1 MKHSKTKSK
10 RSKRSKR
17 STTSGQTVA
26 DTKPAL
32 PRARGRPV
40 ANSTA
45 VIDRDV
51 ILSCGLQLARTI
63 PLAKISVVRVAREL
77 KITPRL
83 IHYYLGRG
91 EFGGRAGMTAGIMS
105 IYYREQLNGWPK
117 STGDWRVDLE
127 NVARYLFQCLITY
140 PGIAS
145 YSAAHE
151 KFRLIQPTNG
161 VEAHF
166 GRLAYEKYLGTFRN
180 AGFEPDHAVVYGHI
194 VNEFVTAC
202 AVAAVSRP
210 WPGEH
215 RSYLAASLADIDV
228 EEYPNLHSCRN
239 SLYQLDTRVAFNEG
253 LELILSGIE
262 NKRIGVSATRADAQ
276 MTDAVQSLS
285 GS

>member
-1 MKHSKTKSK
+1 MKHPKSSSK
-10 RSKRSKR
+10 RSRR
-17 STTSGQTVA
+17 ATTSRQTVA
-26 DTKPAL
+26 DKKPPL

-40 ANSTA
+40 ANSSEI
-45 VIDRDV
+45 IDRDV

-63 PLAKISVVRVAREL
+63 PLGKISVVRVAHEL

-91 EFGGRAGMTAGIMS
+91 EFGGRDRMTAGIMS

-117 STGDWRVDLE
+117 STENWRVDLE

-151 KFRLIQPTNG
+151 KFRLIQPTA
-161 VEAHF
+161 EDQAHY
-166 GRLAYEKYLGTFRN
+166 GRLAYERYLGTFRN
-180 AGFEPDHAVVYGHI
+180 AGFEPDHAVIYGHI

-215 RSYLAASLADIDV
+215 RSYLAASLADIDQV
-228 EEYPNLHSCRN
+228 EYPNLYSCRL
-239 SLYQLDTRVAFNEG
+239 SLFQLDTRVAFNEG
-253 LELILSGIE
+253 LELILSGIANE
-262 NKRIGVSATRADAQ
+262 RIKVSALHADGQAELNQ
-276 MTDAVQSLS
+276 GA
-285 GS
+285 